1 MVGACIRGKAMF
13 EQISSPFIAATK
25 QFAEAGFKAQGIAL
39 EGFEKVVGAQINTF
53 ENRLN
58 ATLDFWS
65 QAAEVRNLDGVKAIM
80 PKSVALAKD
89 TAETVFATTQ
99 EVVSIT
105 VKTGEALNAIVK
117 TQIEASNDVFV
128 KPVAAARKAK

>member
-1 MVGACIRGKAMF
+1 MF
-13 EQISSPFIAATK
+13 EQISNPFIAATK

-65 QAAEVRNLDGVKAIM
+65 QASEVRNLDGVKAIM
-80 PKSVALAKD
+80 PKSVALAKE

-99 EVVSIT
+99 EVVGIT

-117 TQIEASNDVFV
+117 TQIDASNDVFV
-128 KPVAAARKAK
+128 KPVAAAARKGK

>member
-1 MVGACIRGKAMF
+1 
-13 EQISSPFIAATK
+13 
-25 QFAEAGFKAQGIAL
+25 AQGIAL

-80 PKSVALAKD
+80 PKSMALAKE

-99 EVVSIT
+99 EVVTIT
-105 VKTGEALNAIVK
+105 VKTGEALNAIAK
-117 TQIEASNDVFV
+117 TQIDASNDVFV
-128 KPVAAARKAK
+128 KPVVAARKAK

>member
-1 MVGACIRGKAMF
+1 MF

-80 PKSVALAKD
+80 PKSMRP
-89 TAETVFATTQ
+89 Q
-99 EVVSIT
+99 
-105 VKTGEALNAIVK
+105 
-117 TQIEASNDVFV
+117 
-128 KPVAAARKAK
+128 

>member
-1 MVGACIRGKAMF
+1 MF
-13 EQISSPFIAATK
+13 EQISNPFIAATK

-65 QAAEVRNLDGVKAIM
+65 QASEVRNLDGVKAIM
-80 PKSVALAKD
+80 PKSMALAKD

-117 TQIEASNDVFV
+117 TQIDASNEVFV

>member
-1 MVGACIRGKAMF
+1 MF

-39 EGFEKVVGAQINTF
+39 EGFEKVVGTQINTF

-65 QAAEVRNLDGVKAIM
+65 QAAEVRNIDGIKAIV

-89 TAETVFATTQ
+89 TAETVIATTQ
-99 EVVSIT
+99 EVVSIS

-117 TQIEASNDVFV
+117 TQIEASNEAFV
-128 KPVAAARKAK
+128 KPTATRKAK